1 MALFLECSVHVAY
14 EKIFACRRGEFIHK
28 LSPYVNVANLSLLL
42 QAAMFENKR
51 EKIDLVWKEFS
62 QSQMFVVV
70 T

>member
-42 QAAMFENKR
+42 QAAMFENNR
-51 EKIDLVWKEFS
+51 EKIDLL
-62 QSQMFVVV
+62 
-70 T
+70 

>member
-1 MALFLECSVHVAY
+1 MALLLECSVHVAY

-51 EKIDLVWKEFS
+51 EKNRFIMEKNLANHKCLL
-62 QSQMFVVV
+62 
-70 T
+70 